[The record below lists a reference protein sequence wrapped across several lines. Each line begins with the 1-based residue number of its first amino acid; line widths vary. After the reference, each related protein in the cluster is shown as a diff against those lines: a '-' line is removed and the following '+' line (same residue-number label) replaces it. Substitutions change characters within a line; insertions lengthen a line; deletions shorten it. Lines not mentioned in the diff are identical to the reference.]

1 MTSSHL
7 TRNHT
12 ERREEDLLVT
22 YPRLT
27 EDGPQL
33 VEVHLGTTP
42 SEAQGGCL
50 LEVHAEVI
58 ALEDAGIE
66 VVIHQK
72 VMLKG
77 TEGCRHSEPPFIE

>member
-22 YPRLT
+22 FPRLT

-33 VEVHLGTTP
+33 VGIL
-42 SEAQGGCL
+42 EAQGGCL

-66 VVIHQK
+66 VVVHQK
-72 VMLKG
+72 VMLNLYL
-77 TEGCRHSEPPFIE
+77 